1 MVPTLFSSFKGNS
14 FGKDFLKIRF
24 LFQLVL
30 FLSFSFFLVSLFK
43 NPTSAQWGAP
53 LELSGRTDLLTG
65 LGPGIGQLTNED
77 GTPMTEE
84 QWKAKIEEYVES
96 IAGMDLTEEQVV
108 SGFYDFLGIES
119 VSADPTS
126 PEYAALSSGL
136 TGARTGDKDASRAL
150 AESIAAAAQAA
161 TENPVSGDP
170 AAPVAGDQPT
180 ADPGKEGTVGPKK
193 DGENPGVAPE
203 GLETNDPT
211 KSSADYVDGNPK
223 DEPSDNNQN
232 PLDSSEDQTQDPS
245 QEETNQPPAKTET
258 ENFRKFSEGLTL

>member
-30 FLSFSFFLVSLFK
+30 FLFLSFFLVSLFK

-65 LGPGIGQLTNED
+65 LGPGIGKLTNED

-119 VSADPTS
+119 APTDPTS

-136 TGARTGDKDASRAL
+136 TGARTGDESASRTL

-161 TENPVSGDP
+161 AEDS
-170 AAPVAGDQPT
+170 APPKTGDQPT
-180 ADPGKEGTVGPKK
+180 ADPSKEGTVDPKK

-203 GLETNDPT
+203 ALEASDPT
-211 KSSADYVDGNPK
+211 KSSANYG
-223 DEPSDNNQN
+223 
-232 PLDSSEDQTQDPS
+232 
-245 QEETNQPPAKTET
+245 
-258 ENFRKFSEGLTL
+258 RCSEGLTL